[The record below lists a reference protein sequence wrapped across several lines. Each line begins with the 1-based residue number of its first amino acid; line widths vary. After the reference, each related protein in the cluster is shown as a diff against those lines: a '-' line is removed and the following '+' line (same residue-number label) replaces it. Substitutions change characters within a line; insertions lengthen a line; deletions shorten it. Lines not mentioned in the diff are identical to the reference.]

1 MDFRLPGG
9 VRRDAA
15 VDAWLLQRPSE
26 LAPIA
31 LDWFE
36 TLRECG
42 DDVRELLHD
51 GCPVAC
57 VGDAPFAYVNAFTSH
72 VNVGFFHGATLPDP
86 AGVLQGSG
94 KFMRHVTLRPDVAAN
109 RDAIRTLIAVAY
121 CDIKV
126 RLQIA

>member
-15 VDAWLLQRPSE
+15 VDAWLLQRPGE

-31 LDWFE
+31 LGWFE

-42 DDVRELLHD
+42 DDVRELLYD